1 MAPSLTNT
9 CAKLPVIHI
18 VVVHI
23 YLAVGGGVVSA
34 KVIFGLSAMTAMA
47 AICTRS
53 WRNERSNASY
63 WCKFRQ
69 DKNKARI

>member
-23 YLAVGGGVVSA
+23 YLAVGGVVSA
-34 KVIFGLSAMTAMA
+34 KVIFGLSAMA